1 MTEDPIVF
9 TIFLIFSGAAVLA
22 TVALYA
28 RQALLVAYI
37 LLGILFGPWA
47 LGLVTDP
54 DLIQEISH
62 IGIMFLLFLLGL
74 NLPPKKLVG
83 LLGEATRITLISS
96 TIFALVGMG
105 IAALFGYTFAEQL
118 LIGAALIF
126 SSTILSLKLLPTTA
140 LHHQRMGEII
150 ISVLLLQDLLAIGIL
165 LALEVHGKGD
175 IPASELAMLLLALP
189 ILVLFA
195 YLFTRYILIKLIRRF
210 DKIQEYIFLTAIG
223 WCLGIAELAA
233 LLGLSQEIGAFIAG
247 VTLATSP
254 IALYIA
260 ESLKPLRDFFLI
272 IFFFSLGAGF
282 QLPILEQVL
291 IPALVLAT
299 LSMLFKPLI
308 FKWLLKDS
316 VDKPERALEIG
327 VRMGQVSEFS
337 LLIALLALNLG
348 VIGHEAS
355 YLIQATTLL
364 TFIASSYYVV
374 QRYPTPI
381 AVSDKLRRD

>member
-1 MTEDPIVF
+1 M
-9 TIFLIFSGAAVLA
+9 
-22 TVALYA
+22 
-28 RQALLVAYI
+28 
-37 LLGILFGPWA
+37 
-47 LGLVTDP
+47 
-54 DLIQEISH
+54 
-62 IGIMFLLFLLGL
+62 
-74 NLPPKKLVG
+74 
-83 LLGEATRITLISS
+83 
-96 TIFALVGMG
+96 
-105 IAALFGYTFAEQL
+105 
-118 LIGAALIF
+118 
-126 SSTILSLKLLPTTA
+126 
-140 LHHQRMGEII
+140 
-150 ISVLLLQDLLAIGIL
+150 LQDLLAIGIL